1 MRVLVIGIDNCG
13 SRIAGEFVEL
23 NRKARSERKV
33 QIVTSAYAVDNDS
46 ENLAS
51 LKSKYKELQTIA
63 ILKSA
68 EVSMNAAEANANL
81 MREEGNRVLS
91 SVKPSD
97 FYDTDAVF
105 LVAGA
110 SSSLGSVGLPILA
123 QQLKDRHVG
132 KPIYALIILP
142 FETERSDPQN
152 IYNTAVCLKSTVKVA
167 EAVFLMDNER
177 IKSRPDAPT
186 TEMLQTMNRD
196 IVFPFY
202 DLFCASEEVGSKY
215 AGALTLGIGDML
227 QTLHGWTAIGVGQ
240 TDFPA
245 SGLFRKSTQT
255 FQEKG
260 SETQKIM
267 EAMTAA
273 LGRLSIDFKATD
285 TGKALYLLSIP
296 AKGANVD
303 MVKTLGNRLRELT
316 NNAEIRGGDFYG
328 ARDCAQVTLVLS
340 RLNYV
345 DVVKKFYDLAVSSSK
360 DTK

>member
-13 SRIAGEFVEL
+13 SRIAAEFTEL
-23 NRKARSERKV
+23 NRKAKSERRV
-33 QIVTSAYAVDNDS
+33 QIVTSAYAVDNDN
-46 ENLAS
+46 ENLAM
-51 LKSKYKELQTIA
+51 LKSKNRDLQTI
-63 ILKSA
+63 LVNKSVEMSA
-68 EVSMNAAEANANL
+68 NISEANATL
-81 MREEGNRVLS
+81 MREEGNRILS
-91 SVKPSD
+91 SIKPSD
-97 FYDTDAVF
+97 FYNTEAIF
-105 LVAGA
+105 LVTGA
-110 SSSLGSVGLPILA
+110 ASSLGSVGLPILA

-132 KPIYALIILP
+132 KPIYALIVLP
-142 FETERSDPQN
+142 FETERSNPQN
-152 IYNTAVCLKSTVKVA
+152 IYNTAVCLKSTDKIA
-167 EAVFLMDNER
+167 EAVFLVDNER
-177 IKSRPDAPT
+177 IKSRPESPT
-186 TEMLQTMNRD
+186 TEMLQNMNKD
-196 IVFPFY
+196 IVFQFY
-202 DLFCASEEVGSKY
+202 DLFCASEEVGPKY
-215 AGALTLGIGDML
+215 AGAMTLGIGDML
-227 QTLHGWTAIGVGQ
+227 QTLSGWTAIGVGQ
-240 TDFPA
+240 TDFPV
-245 SGLFRKSTQT
+245 SGLFRKTSQS

-303 MVKTLGNRLRELT
+303 MVKTLGNRLREVT

-345 DVVKKFYDLAVSSSK
+345 EAVKNFYDMAVSSSK

>member
-13 SRIAGEFVEL
+13 SRIAGEFVDL
-23 NRKARSERKV
+23 NRRARSERRV
-33 QIVTSAYAVDNDS
+33 QIVTSAYAVDNDN
-46 ENLAS
+46 ENLAL
-51 LKSKYKELQTIA
+51 LKSKNRDLQTIA
-63 ILKSA
+63 INKSA
-68 EVSMNAAEANANL
+68 EMTANMSESNANL
-81 MREEGNRVLS
+81 MREESNRILS

-110 SSSLGSVGLPILA
+110 ASGLGSVGLPILA

-132 KPIYALIILP
+132 KPIYALIVLP
-142 FETERSDPQN
+142 FETERSNPQN

-167 EAVFLMDNER
+167 EAVFLADNER
-177 IKSRPDAPT
+177 IKSKPEAPT
-186 TEMLQTMNRD
+186 AEMLQTMNKD

-202 DLFCASEEVGSKY
+202 DLFCASEEVGPKY
-215 AGALTLGIGDML
+215 AGAMTLGIGDML
-227 QTLHGWTAIGVGQ
+227 QTLSGWTAIGIGQ
-240 TDFPA
+240 TEFPI
-245 SGLFRKSTQT
+245 SGLFRKTAQT

-273 LGRLSIDFKATD
+273 LGSLSIDFKATD

-345 DVVKKFYDLAVSSSK
+345 EAVKNFYDMAVSSSR